1 MEAAAQPSPIA
12 GFIPIIAIFAI
23 FYFLVIRPQQKQAS
37 AHKKMLAALK
47 KGDRVLT
54 TGGVYGTVVNLKG
67 SDLDLKIADEVKV
80 LVTRAAV
87 SRLANKTELASEAAN
102 RS

>member
-1 MEAAAQPSPIA
+1 MEAAAQPSPLT

-23 FYFLVIRPQQKQAS
+23 FYFLVIRPQQKQTS
-37 AHKKMLAALK
+37 EHKKMLGAIK

-54 TGGVYGTVVNLKG
+54 TGGVYGTVVNLRG
-67 SDLDLKIADEVKV
+67 PDLDLKIADEVKV
-80 LVTRAAV
+80 LVTRASV
-87 SRLANKTELASEAAN
+87 SRLANKTELQSETAD